1 MNPMKLLNSKK
12 KRILLVI
19 LVLLVAASIYMA
31 TYVSDYYH
39 ADNRAISAL
48 SPTSTYTVDNN
59 DDFITFTPRNNKNST
74 GLIIYPGGRVQPES
88 YSVIASEVASKGFT
102 TIIVKMP
109 FNLAFF
115 DTNKADKVIANHT
128 EIHNWVIAGHSLG
141 GVFASDYAVNNQDKI
156 KGVIYLASYPSNN
169 ASNANFKGLVI
180 KGTEDNLTKNEDINK
195 NRDKFP
201 ANTTFM
207 YITGGNHYNIGDYGI
222 QKGDNNSTISREEQ
236 QAQTIMYILEFLNSF

>member
-1 MNPMKLLNSKK
+1 MKKLNSKK
-12 KRILLVI
+12 KTILLVI
-19 LVLLVAASIYMA
+19 LILLVGVSIYIF

-48 SPTSTYTVDNN
+48 SSTSEYTVDNN
-59 DDFITFTPRNNKNST
+59 DDFITFTPRNNKSTT
-74 GLIIYPGGRVQPES
+74 GLIIYPGAKIEPES

-115 DTNKADKVIANHT
+115 DANKADKVIANHT
-128 EIHNWVIAGHSLG
+128 EIKNWVIAGHSLG
-141 GVFASDYAVNNQDKI
+141 GVFASDYAINNQDKI
-156 KGVIYLASYPSNN
+156 KGVIYLAAYPNNN
-169 ASNANFKGLVI
+169 ASNASFKGLVI
-180 KGTEDNLTKNEDINK
+180 RGTEDNLTTIEDINK

-207 YITGGNHYNIGDYGI
+207 YITGGNHYNVGDYGI

-236 QAQTIMYILEFLNSF
+236 QALTVMYIVEFLNSF

>member
-1 MNPMKLLNSKK
+1 MKQLNSKK
-12 KRILLVI
+12 KTILLVI
-19 LVLLVAASIYMA
+19 LILLVGVSIYIF

-48 SPTSTYTVDNN
+48 SSTSEYTVDNN
-59 DDFITFTPRNNKNST
+59 DDFIIFTPRNNKSTT
-74 GLIIYPGGRVQPES
+74 GLIIYPGAKIEPES

-115 DTNKADKVIANHT
+115 DANKADKVIANGSYRNKELGNCWT
-128 EIHNWVIAGHSLG
+128 LLG
-141 GVFASDYAVNNQDKI
+141 GVFASDYAINNQDKI
-156 KGVIYLASYPSNN
+156 KGVIYLAAYPNNN
-169 ASNANFKGLVI
+169 ASNASFKGLVI
-180 KGTEDNLTKNEDINK
+180 RGTEDNLTTIEDINK

-207 YITGGNHYNIGDYGI
+207 YITGGNHYNVGDYGI

-236 QAQTIMYILEFLNSF
+236 QALTVMYIVEFLNSF